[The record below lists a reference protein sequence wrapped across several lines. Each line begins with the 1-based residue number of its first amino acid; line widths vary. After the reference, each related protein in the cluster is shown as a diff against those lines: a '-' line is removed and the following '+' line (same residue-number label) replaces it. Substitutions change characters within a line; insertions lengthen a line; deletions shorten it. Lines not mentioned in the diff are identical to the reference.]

1 MLYRKNVTEMII
13 LVINCGSSSIK
24 YQLLDMKS
32 DDAYSLIA
40 KGIVEK
46 IGLPEGIL
54 QYAPTGREK
63 IVKELPVADHKV
75 GMKLVLDALVDP
87 KTGVL
92 KSFDDIDAVGHRIVQ
107 GADFFSGSA
116 LVNDDVIEKIGICCD
131 FAPLHNPAHLLGIH
145 AISEVLPSVPQVVT
159 FDTAFHQTMP
169 DYAYMYAL
177 PYSYYEKY
185 RVRRYGA
192 HGTSHQYVA
201 QRGAKFCGID
211 LEHSKI
217 ITCHVGN
224 GSSVT
229 AIVNGKVVDTSMGFT
244 PLEGMIMGT
253 RCGNIDGNI
262 IPYIMKKENLTPD
275 QMTEVMNKKS
285 GFLGLSEKS
294 SDARDLNEL
303 ANAGDYKAKLVF
315 KKLSYDVI
323 KNIGMYVAAM
333 NGVDLIVF
341 TGGIGENNSRFRRRV
356 CENFTYLGLE
366 FDYEANA
373 AAGKETL
380 LSLPTSK
387 VKVALIPTNEELVIA
402 RDTMHIVQDL
412 ED

>member
-1 MLYRKNVTEMII
+1 MII

-63 IVKELPVADHKV
+63 IVKELPVADHKE